1 MLSALYFRHFCG
13 AFYLLLARLEMF
25 LMTFTFRE
33 ENALFGSIIIAMSS
47 CRARSLHVPPSF
59 VSPSKL
65 RPVCAVMNVKR
76 SQKPNQSENPDDF
89 TFNAWVAR
97 RKEIGVMRPALVPLG
112 ISVYHL
118 HGEK

>member
-1 MLSALYFRHFCG
+1 
-13 AFYLLLARLEMF
+13 
-25 LMTFTFRE
+25 
-33 ENALFGSIIIAMSS
+33 
-47 CRARSLHVPPSF
+47 
-59 VSPSKL
+59 
-65 RPVCAVMNVKR
+65 MNVKR

-89 TFNAWVAR
+89 TFNAWVAQ